1 MSRVV
6 PSGARSKKVQFIL
19 SGMNPI
25 CVSAQA
31 RIEHGLRTTENCN
44 LIGNKWAVD
53 MLRKHIV
60 NGTTRHAYLFAGPPG
75 LGRRTLALRFAQA
88 LNCIT
93 PAAPGIPCGEC
104 RDCKQIA
111 AMHHADMT
119 VIQAESEGGTLKVD
133 QIREARRTLVLKP
146 YQASYRVALFLRFQ
160 EANDNAA
167 NALLKT
173 LEEAPSYAVLIL
185 TADNPEQ
192 LLPTIVSRCEVLRL
206 RPLRVDDVTN
216 ELERR
221 GIENGRAKL
230 IAHISGGRFGYA
242 LRLLEDD
249 ALLGWREERLNDLQT
264 LLSASRVEK
273 FAYAEKLSKDKES
286 MRQAIL
292 VWLSYWRDVM
302 LRTVQAETPL
312 VNVDRNLEIEDVAGK
327 LDLSAAR
334 QMVCT
339 LEGALEKMERNV
351 NSRLL
356 AEVLL
361 LDLPKV

>member
-1 MSRVV
+1 MT
-6 PSGARSKKVQFIL
+6 
-19 SGMNPI
+19 N
-25 CVSAQA
+25 
-31 RIEHGLRTTENCN
+31 HWN
-44 LIGNKWAVD
+44 LIGNEWAVD
-53 MLRKHIV
+53 MLKKHV
-60 NGTTRHAYLFAGPPG
+60 TNGTTRHAYLFAGPPG

-88 LNCIT
+88 LNCPT
-93 PAAPGIPCGEC
+93 PLAAGVPCRQC

-111 AMHHADMT
+111 AMQHADLT
-119 VIQAESEGGTLKVD
+119 VVQADAEGGTLKVD

-146 YQASYRVALFLRFQ
+146 YQAKYRVALFLRFQ

-206 RPLRVDDVTN
+206 RPLRIEEVQK
-216 ELERR
+216 ELETR
-221 GIENGRAKL
+221 GLETGQAKL
-230 IAHISGGRFGYA
+230 IAHLSGGRFGYA
-242 LRLLEDD
+242 LRLLEDES
-249 ALLGWREERLNDLQT
+249 LLGRRAERLNDLQN
-264 LLSASRVEK
+264 LISATRVEK

-302 LRTVQAETPL
+302 LRTAQAQTPL
-312 VNVDRNLEIEDVAGK
+312 VNVDRNLEIEELAQQ
-327 LDLSAAR
+327 LDLSVTR
-334 QMVCT
+334 RVVSS
-339 LEGALEKMERNV
+339 LEDVLEKMERNV

-356 AEVLL
+356 VEVLL